1 MLPPVVWFCIVSA
14 HWCVATGCDRFV
26 RACFVGYGICQ
37 YAIYF
42 NMPTLLQSLF
52 LDSSLFQQPHAH
64 TQRDTFNVTA
74 QVILPFTETHRPTYI
89 VSTQAMCASWS
100 ILKLA
105 VFKGHI
111 HCVQCVIEYIQQL
124 VTTDVAAYEQ
134 ACGLSP
140 RSRTFEDNSWIAD
153 YAAFVRAAERGRVK
167 YEGLS
172 VGWLVEEVCECLQ
185 LAIACKQ
192 DDIADMMLK
201 YLLMISREVRVNEIH
216 LFDELVHF
224 DCYTRLFDDQGSV
237 KELAIVC
244 CHYNLP
250 IALGGLLGLLAPSST
265 SLSSSSSKDNQTIT
279 MLQRCRLS
287 NIYNE
292 DKFREMSTQEL
303 LRYLFADVCARGY
316 TECGIIIYRR
326 MQAHNREDSN
336 DTIWT
341 PPGICLHQ
349 MPVQAFWKVCV
360 AVISSGIRV
369 NASNVE
375 AAAAEATSTSLYAVG
390 TPQDLLPLPAYPW
403 DVQRDQS
410 SIPSGFQRFS
420 SEQPHQL
427 EQKENVI
434 AQSNLPSLP
443 VSFHQYSDLTTFS
456 SLPRTAAQAS
466 THLPTS
472 VNPYLAKFD
481 AEFAAGPTIACGD
494 PSSDIPSTAKASGSR
509 MRVLKSGKSGKSIV
523 LLSSGKLLGSSKK

>member
-1 MLPPVVWFCIVSA
+1 V
-14 HWCVATGCDRFV
+14 CVATGCDRFV

-42 NMPTLLQSLF
+42 NLPTLLQSLF

-64 TQRDTFNVTA
+64 TRRDTFDVTA
-74 QVILPFTETHRPTYI
+74 QVMLPFTETHRPTSI
-89 VSTQAMCASWS
+89 VSTQAMCTSWS

-111 HCVQCVIEYIQQL
+111 HCVQCVIEYIRQL
-124 VTTDVAAYEQ
+124 VSNNVAAYEQ
-134 ACGLSP
+134 ACWLSP

-153 YAAFVRAAERGRVK
+153 YAAFVRMAERGRVK

-172 VGWLVEEVCECLQ
+172 VGWLVEEVCECLR

-201 YLLMISREVRVNEIH
+201 YLLMISREERLNEIH
-216 LFDELVHF
+216 LFDELVHL

-244 CHYNLP
+244 SHYNLP
-250 IALGGLLGLLAPSST
+250 NALGGLLGLLSPSST
-265 SLSSSSSKDNQTIT
+265 SLSSSSSKDNQAIT

-287 NIYNE
+287 NIYSE

-326 MQAHNREDSN
+326 MQAHNREGSN

-349 MPVQAFWKVCV
+349 MPAQVFWKVCS
-360 AVISSGIRV
+360 ALISSDMRV
-369 NASNVE
+369 NANNVVAE
-375 AAAAEATSTSLYAVG
+375 AAAAEATSTSLDAVG
-390 TPQDLLPLPAYPW
+390 TPRDLLQLPMYPW
-403 DVQRDQS
+403 DVQHVQS
-410 SIPSGFQRFS
+410 GIPSSFQRFS
-420 SEQPHQL
+420 SELHRQR
-427 EQKENVI
+427 EQKENV
-434 AQSNLPSLP
+434 ATQSNLPGPP
-443 VSFHQYSDLTTFS
+443 VSFRQYSDLTTFS
-456 SLPRTAAQAS
+456 SLPRTAHAS
-466 THLPTS
+466 TDLPTS
-472 VNPYLAKFD
+472 VNPYLVKFD
-481 AEFAAGPTIACGD
+481 AEVAADCSLVCD
-494 PSSDIPSTAKASGSR
+494 QPSSDIPSTGKASGSR

-523 LLSSGKLLGSSKK
+523 LLSSGKFLGSSTK